1 MLIWNTSYAETYAM
15 YMNKYGVQYP
25 VTFKSRLDQYD
36 KEKQA
41 YNEKHKA
48 RIKEVKMNK
57 RLNTKRMTEPD
68 NNRLATYVP
77 YNKRRRIDLDIRL
90 DRLQTPRI
98 PKKDPSQIPST
109 SKQ

>member
-1 MLIWNTSYAETYAM
+1 MLIWNSSYAETYAK
-15 YMNKYGVQYP
+15 YMNKIGVQYP
-25 VTFKSRLDQYD
+25 VTFKSRLNQYD

-57 RLNTKRMTEPD
+57 RLNTKRMTDTD

-77 YNKRRRIDLDIRL
+77 YNKRRRIDIDPNIRL
-90 DRLQTPRI
+90 DRVQTPRI
-98 PKKDPSQIPST
+98 PKKIT
-109 SKQ
+109 LT